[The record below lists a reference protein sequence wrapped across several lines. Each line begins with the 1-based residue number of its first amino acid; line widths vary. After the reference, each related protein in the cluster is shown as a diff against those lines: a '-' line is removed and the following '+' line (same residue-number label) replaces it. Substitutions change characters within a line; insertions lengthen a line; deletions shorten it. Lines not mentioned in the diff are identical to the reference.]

1 MCYWAKATQ
10 YLGKERLLIFRL
22 KSVHDNTN
30 EVHVYDNVRK

>member
-1 MCYWAKATQ
+1 MPV
-10 YLGKERLLIFRL
+10 KERLLIFRL